1 MPAHRRQQPIAQ
13 AGAAEWLQRISG
25 KMRWAIKL
33 EGNMP
38 VDDRKIDAE
47 QPICRYVLELMRYD

>member
-13 AGAAEWLQRISG
+13 AGVTEWLERISG

-33 EGNMP
+33 EGDTP
-38 VDDRKIDAE
+38 VNDRKIDAE
-47 QPICRYVLELMRYD
+47 QPIRRGVLELV